1 MSGSAFGATL
11 ALLIA
16 AALLIAD
23 TFKNVVLEYGAFQA
37 GRFIHWGFFQFGST
51 GRVASQTCV
60 TIETYNERTVERVV
74 SMFERE
80 VVWSERHSNVLAFIS
95 PLLDY
100 PQYFGFP
107 ALLLFFCCC
116 RVSVFAPGS
125 RQRGPGPSMH
135 GGAGSRIP
143 NPRPVLQRGRGTLA

>member
-16 AALLIAD
+16 VALLVVD
-23 TFKNVVLEYGAFQA
+23 TFKSVVLEDGAFQA
-37 GRFIHWGFFQFGST
+37 GRFIQRGFT
-51 GRVASQTCV
+51 ERVASQTCV
-60 TIETYNERTVERVV
+60 TIETFDERTVERMV

-80 VVWSERHSNVLAFIS
+80 VVWSERHSYVLSFIS

-107 ALLLFFCCC
+107 ALLLFFFCCC
-116 RVSVFAPGS
+116 RVSVT
-125 RQRGPGPSMH
+125 RQRRTITPIH
-135 GGAGSRIP
+135 GDAGSRIP

>member
-1 MSGSAFGATL
+1 MSGSAVGATL

-16 AALLIAD
+16 VALLVVD
-23 TFKNVVLEYGAFQA
+23 TFKSVVLEYGAMQA
-37 GRFIHWGFFQFGST
+37 GRFIQWGFT
-51 GRVASQTCV
+51 ERVASQTCV
-60 TIETYNERTVERVV
+60 TIETFDERTVERMV

-80 VVWSERHSNVLAFIS
+80 VVWSERHSYVLSVIS

-107 ALLLFFCCC
+107 ALLLFFFCCC
-116 RVSVFAPGS
+116 RVSVT
-125 RQRGPGPSMH
+125 RQRRTITPIH
-135 GGAGSRIP
+135 GDAGSRIP